1 MRFIRQKQQ
10 SSDENHFWISISD
23 LMTTLLFVFIL
34 ILAVTIL
41 DLQTDHITK
50 EEYEQLKQ
58 ERDTARNE
66 RDTARKERDL
76 AITENEELKKLLKS
90 LVIERDTFK
99 RKMEV
104 AIKEKNEMEEKY
116 NDLKEKIKKLLNRN
130 RNTRTELLTL
140 LKERLAM
147 QNVSVEIVAE
157 EGVMRITKERLFDP
171 AQAEVKD
178 KKLIEAVTNELL
190 TLLQDDEYE
199 EAINTIYIEGHT
211 DSDRLNRKR
220 GGMAWTNKELSAQR
234 AINTFTLMKNY
245 AVLERLSFE
254 DRLFSYS
261 GYADSRPIK
270 GTSNKNKDEKARNRR
285 IQFFFALN
293 PPKVKS
299 VEELEK

>member
-10 SSDENHFWISISD
+10 SSEENHFWISISD

-41 DLQTDHITK
+41 DLQTDHISK
-50 EEYEQLKQ
+50 EEFEQVKQ
-58 ERDTARNE
+58 ERDS
-66 RDTARKERDL
+66 ARKERDS
-76 AITENEELKKLLKS
+76 AISENKELKKLLKS
-90 LVIERDTFK
+90 LVIERDSFK
-99 RKMEV
+99 RKMEI
-104 AIKEKNEMEEKY
+104 AIKEKNAIEKKY
-116 NDLKEKIKKLLNRN
+116 NDLKEKIKKLLNKN
-130 RNTRTELLTL
+130 RNYRTELLSL
-140 LKERLAM
+140 LKKRLAM
-147 QNVSVEIVAE
+147 QNINIEIVPE

-171 AQAEVKD
+171 AKAEVKD
-178 KKLIEAVTNELL
+178 KKLIESVTKELL
-190 TLLQDDEYE
+190 VLLQDNKYI

-211 DSDRLNRKR
+211 DSDSLNRKR
-220 GGMAWTNKELSAQR
+220 GGFAWTNKELSAQR
-234 AINTFTLMKNY
+234 AINTFSLMKSY
-245 AVLERLSFE
+245 AISQKLSFE

-299 VEELEK
+299 VVELEK

>member
-1 MRFIRQKQQ
+1 MRFIHQKQQ
-10 SSDENHFWISISD
+10 SSGENHFWISISD

-41 DLQTDHITK
+41 DLKTDYISS
-50 EEYEQLKQ
+50 EEYEQVKL
-58 ERDTARNE
+58 ERDA
-66 RDTARKERDL
+66 AIKE
-76 AITENEELKKLLKS
+76 NKELQKLIKS

-99 RKMEV
+99 NKMEV
-104 AIKEKNEMEEKY
+104 AIKEKKKIEKKY
-116 NDLKEKIKKLLNRN
+116 NDLKEKIKKLLNKN
-130 RNTRTELLTL
+130 RNARTELLSQ
-140 LKERLAM
+140 LKQRLAIK
-147 QNVSVEIVAE
+147 NVNVEIVPE
-157 EGVMRITKERLFDP
+157 EGVMRITKERLFDT
-171 AQAEVKD
+171 AKAEVKD
-178 KKLIEAVTNELL
+178 KKLIKAVTKELL
-190 TLLQDDEYE
+190 TLLQNDKYK

-220 GGMAWTNKELSAQR
+220 GGIAWTNKELSAQR
-234 AINTFTLMKNY
+234 AINTFSLMKRY
-245 AVLERLSFE
+245 AEEQQLNFE

>member
-10 SSDENHFWISISD
+10 SADENHFWISISD

-41 DLQTDHITK
+41 DLQAEHISK
-50 EEYEQLKQ
+50 EEYEQIKQ
-58 ERDTARNE
+58 ERDA
-66 RDTARKERDL
+66 AL
-76 AITENEELKKLLKS
+76 SENNELKKLIQS
-90 LVIERDTFK
+90 LIIERDDFK

-104 AIKEKNEMEEKY
+104 AIKEKNVVEKKY
-116 NDLKEKIKKLLNRN
+116 NDLKKLINQNRN
-130 RNTRTELLTL
+130 SRTELLSL
-140 LKERLAM
+140 LKEHLAI
-147 QNVSVEIVAE
+147 QNVNVEIVPE
-157 EGVMRITKERLFDP
+157 EGVMRITKEKLFDT
-171 AQAEVKD
+171 ANAEVKD
-178 KKLIEAVTNELL
+178 KKLIEAVTKELL
-190 TLLQDDEYE
+190 ILLQTYKYK

-220 GGMAWTNKELSAQR
+220 GGITWTNKELSAQR
-234 AINTFTLMKNY
+234 AINTFTLMKSY
-245 AVLERLSFE
+245 AETQNLSFE

-270 GTSNKNKDEKARNRR
+270 GTSNRNKDEKARNRR

>member
-10 SSDENHFWISISD
+10 SSEENHFWISISD

-41 DLQTDHITK
+41 DLQTDHISK
-50 EEYEQLKQ
+50 EEYEQVKL
-58 ERDTARNE
+58 ERDA
-66 RDTARKERDL
+66 AIKE
-76 AITENEELKKLLKS
+76 NKELQKLIKS

-99 RKMEV
+99 KKMEV
-104 AIKEKNEMEEKY
+104 AIKEKKDIEKKY
-116 NDLKEKIKKLLNRN
+116 NDLKAKIKKLLNKN
-130 RNTRTELLTL
+130 RNARTELLSQ
-140 LKERLAM
+140 LKQRLAIK
-147 QNVSVEIVAE
+147 NVNVEIVPE
-157 EGVMRITKERLFDP
+157 EGVMRITKERLFDT
-171 AQAEVKD
+171 AKAEVKD
-178 KKLIEAVTNELL
+178 KKLIKAVTKELL
-190 TLLQDDEYE
+190 TLLQDDQYR

-220 GGMAWTNKELSAQR
+220 GGIAWTNKELSAQR
-234 AINTFTLMKNY
+234 AINTFILMKRY
-245 AVLERLSFE
+245 AEEQQLNFE

>member
-10 SSDENHFWISISD
+10 SSEENHFWISISD

-41 DLQTDHITK
+41 DLQTDHISK
-50 EEYEQLKQ
+50 EEYEQVKL
-58 ERDTARNE
+58 ERDA
-66 RDTARKERDL
+66 AIKE
-76 AITENEELKKLLKS
+76 NKELQKLIKS

-99 RKMEV
+99 KKMEV
-104 AIKEKNEMEEKY
+104 TIKEKKEIEKKY
-116 NDLKEKIKKLLNRN
+116 NDLKQKIKKLLNKN
-130 RNTRTELLTL
+130 RNSRTELLSQ
-140 LKERLAM
+140 LKQRLAM
-147 QNVSVEIVAE
+147 KNVNVEIVPE
-157 EGVMRITKERLFDP
+157 EGVMRITKERLFDT
-171 AQAEVKD
+171 AKAEVKD
-178 KKLIEAVTNELL
+178 KKLIKAVTKELL
-190 TLLQDDEYE
+190 TLLQDDQYR

-220 GGMAWTNKELSAQR
+220 GGIAWTNKELSAQR
-234 AINTFTLMKNY
+234 AINTFILMKRY
-245 AVLERLSFE
+245 AEEQQLNFE

-299 VEELEK
+299 VVELEK

>member
-10 SSDENHFWISISD
+10 SSEENHFWISISD

-41 DLQTDHITK
+41 GLQKDIIPRDK
-50 EEYEQLKQ
+50 YEQMKL
-58 ERDTARNE
+58 ERDA
-66 RDTARKERDL
+66 AIKE
-76 AITENEELKKLLKS
+76 NKELQKLIQS

-99 RKMEV
+99 NKMEV
-104 AIKEKNEMEEKY
+104 AIKEKDKIEQKF
-116 NDLKEKIKKLLNRN
+116 NDLKKLLNKN
-130 RNTRTELLTL
+130 RQSRTELLSL
-140 LKERLAM
+140 LKQRLSM
-147 QNVSVEIVAE
+147 KNINVEIVPE
-157 EGVMRITKERLFDP
+157 EGVMRITKERLFDT
-171 AQAEVKD
+171 AKAEVRD
-178 KKLIEAVTNELL
+178 KQLIKEVTKELL
-190 TLLQDDEYE
+190 TLLNDEKYR

-220 GGMAWTNKELSAQR
+220 GGIAWTNKELSAQR
-234 AINTFTLMKNY
+234 AINTFSLMKSY
-245 AVLERLSFE
+245 AISQGFDFE

>member
-10 SSDENHFWISISD
+10 SSEENHFWISISD

-41 DLQTDHITK
+41 GLQKDIIPRDK
-50 EEYEQLKQ
+50 YEQMKL
-58 ERDTARNE
+58 ERDA
-66 RDTARKERDL
+66 AIKE
-76 AITENEELKKLLKS
+76 NKELQKLIQS

-99 RKMEV
+99 NKMEV
-104 AIKEKNEMEEKY
+104 AIKEKDKIEQKF
-116 NDLKEKIKKLLNRN
+116 NDLKKLLNKTRQS
-130 RNTRTELLTL
+130 RTELLSL
-140 LKERLAM
+140 LKQRLSM
-147 QNVSVEIVAE
+147 KNINVEIVPE
-157 EGVMRITKERLFDP
+157 EGVMRITKERLFDT
-171 AQAEVKD
+171 AKAEVRD
-178 KKLIEAVTNELL
+178 KQLIKEVTKELL
-190 TLLQDDEYE
+190 TLLNDEKYR

-220 GGMAWTNKELSAQR
+220 GGIAWTNKELSAQR
-234 AINTFTLMKNY
+234 AINTFSLMKSY
-245 AVLERLSFE
+245 AISQGFDFE